1 LADALYRDV
10 HVADMGPS
18 GEQMRVVDGGWLLH
32 YIRWKY
38 NTYQEVL
45 EQYSSYLKH
54 QFSQCIVVF
63 DGYPEF
69 STKDHEH
76 QRRKSDR
83 LPSATIEV
91 NPSRRRYKDQEAFFA
106 NIPNKVGFIAMLT
119 DHLKTNGHVVKQAQA
134 DADKLIASTALDYA
148 KNQQTVEVI
157 ANDTD
162 ILVLLLHHW
171 KDDMANIY
179 VHKVIGGTKRKLVGP
194 STIYSIKDMSSK
206 VDPIIRKN
214 ILFIHAWSGCDTTS
228 STFGHSKTNLMKAI
242 AKDRSIQAIADKF
255 YSADT
260 QDTVG
265 TLGIALFTLLL
276 GGENCKGMTDDHSLS
291 QVPNDDCAVKHL
303 GTAANASNGTRR
315 TFPQPQSISTN

>member
-1 LADALYRDV
+1 MKSELADALYRDV

-32 YIRWKY
+32 YIRRKY
-38 NTYQEVL
+38 STYQEVL

-83 LPSATIEV
+83 LPSATIKV
-91 NPSRRRYKDQEAFFA
+91 NPSRRRYKDQAAFFA
-106 NIPNKVGFIAMLT
+106 NIPNKVGFIAMLN

-134 DADKLIASTALDYA
+134 DADTLIASTELDYA

-162 ILVLLLHHW
+162 ILVL
-171 KDDMANIY
+171 
-179 VHKVIGGTKRKLVGP
+179 
-194 STIYSIKDMSSK
+194 
-206 VDPIIRKN
+206 
-214 ILFIHAWSGCDTTS
+214 
-228 STFGHSKTNLMKAI
+228 
-242 AKDRSIQAIADKF
+242 AKF
-255 YSADT
+255 
-260 QDTVG
+260 
-265 TLGIALFTLLL
+265 F
-276 GGENCKGMTDDHSLS
+276 
-291 QVPNDDCAVKHL
+291 AV
-303 GTAANASNGTRR
+303 
-315 TFPQPQSISTN
+315 